1 VYRDKQGKV
10 GDYKVLPHLQMMVLF
25 GMGTMTKEKMLL
37 INPTYLIIIYLMET
51 NDL

>member
-1 VYRDKQGKV
+1 VYWDKQGKV
-10 GDYKVLPHLQMMVLF
+10 VTTRYTLHLQMIVLF
-25 GMGTMTKEKMLL
+25 GMGTMTKAKTLL